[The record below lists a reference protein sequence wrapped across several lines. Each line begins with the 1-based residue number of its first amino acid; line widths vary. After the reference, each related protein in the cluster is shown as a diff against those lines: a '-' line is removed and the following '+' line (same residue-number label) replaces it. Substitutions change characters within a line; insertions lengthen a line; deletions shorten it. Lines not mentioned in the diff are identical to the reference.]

1 MSRSESPPPLLPLL
15 SRGKHRNPRKGA
27 CFMEL
32 ASVLAGERWSDH
44 PACTHA
50 LLAAVARHVNDHTTD
65 AGRQRLAGLIPS
77 VIGLTGDDLRIDARI
92 ALRAATTALP
102 VVAAD
107 RQRVMAVGVLACER
121 VLAELDG
128 RPAGDLQASS
138 RAALARAPHA
148 WAWAR
153 RFAAAGGAP
162 PPPRR
167 FRQQAAPTIVRNAV
181 EGIAQ
186 ACVPDPDGMLH
197 DLLVRAV
204 ADCAALAARDPQPA
218 PAARAAAGS
227 TS

>member
-1 MSRSESPPPLLPLL
+1 MSRSEPPPPLLPLL

-65 AGRQRLAGLIPS
+65 AGRQRLARLIPS
-77 VIGLTGDDLRIDARI
+77 VIGRTGDDLRIDARI

-121 VLAELDG
+121 VLAGLDG
-128 RPAGDLQASS
+128 RPVGDLQAAS
-138 RAALARAPHA
+138 RSALARAPHA
-148 WAWAR
+148 WAWAE
-153 RFAAAGGAP
+153 RFAGAGGA

-186 ACVPDPDGMLH
+186 ACVPDPDALLH
-197 DLLVRAV
+197 DLLVDAIAEV
-204 ADCAALAARDPQPA
+204 AA
-218 PAARAAAGS
+218 PAAGAPASSAPGATLQRVR
-227 TS
+227 